1 MGGFVGKG
9 DRQNLVGTRAMS
21 DKICNTVGQDFGL
34 AGTSA
39 SQNQDG
45 ASQSLDRLTLGWIQ
59 TS

>member
-1 MGGFVGKG
+1 
-9 DRQNLVGTRAMS
+9 MS

-45 ASQSLDRLTLGWIQ
+45 TSQSLDRLTLGWIQ